1 MRITQH
7 GILFVF
13 FLLLLSGC
21 SANTYIQKVSPV
33 KDGIAAY
40 NKITVSVKSENSAI
54 EKHDGFD
61 ISKSELERQFVTHL
75 AETNK
80 FKLVTSSD
88 DSVKEPGLMQITLV
102 IEDFNYVSGAA
113 SVMGGV
119 LSGNARL
126 KVLAQLTDSETG
138 TPLGELRAGAQTRS
152 SGGIFRGSTGT
163 LITDISRKLADEIA
177 GYKKP

>member
-7 GILFVF
+7 GILLVF

-21 SANTYIQKVSPV
+21 AAKTYLQKVSPV
-33 KDGIAAY
+33 TDGIAAY
-40 NKITVSVKSENSAI
+40 NKITVSVKAENTSI

-61 ISKSELERQFVTHL
+61 ISKSELASQFVTQL
-75 AETNK
+75 TETNK
-80 FKLVTSSD
+80 FKQVSISSED
-88 DSVKEPGLMQITLV
+88 TKEPGLMHITLV

-138 TPLGELRAGAQTRS
+138 KPLGELRAGAQTRS
-152 SGGIFRGSTGT
+152 SGGIFRGSTGS
-163 LITDISRKLADEIA
+163 LITDISTKLATEIA
-177 GYKKP
+177 SYK